1 MYFLVVLCYT
11 MLNCLCILLF
21 MFGGSLDGAVGVLE
35 HIGLSLVAPACQC
48 ANMCG
53 GEFACF
59 LLLGWSALLASL
71 LGMNKY
77 YLS

>member
-1 MYFLVVLCYT
+1 MVRL
-11 MLNCLCILLF
+11 
-21 MFGGSLDGAVGVLE
+21 GVLE

-59 LLLGWSALLASL
+59 LLLGWSSLLASL